1 MGFNPH
7 RKYKATPFD
16 YAVVVVALLICVA
29 LVTWAI
35 AG

>member
-7 RKYKATPFD
+7 QKRKTTPFD
-16 YAVVVVALLICVA
+16 YAVVAAALLICVA